1 MQAVIPLPIPRLA
14 DAPSFDGSNL
24 TDFLS
29 ILKQH
34 GHRAGLTDDELAPY
48 ILQYC
53 TEDVKRV
60 VRYLPELGPTATSWA
75 EAEEELKGLYGSED
89 RPTRFSIDDLRS
101 FCAETHAKQAF
112 ETKNDV
118 EVYLRRFMEISGSIR
133 QDGRLTDSETNLYFV
148 TGLPFKTMGD
158 VIAKVPAANRTTS
171 NPPAIKEVRRILM
184 SLFKEDSLQ
193 NFARQLY
200 MDYDTQT
207 PLPPVSSTK
216 PAQRAVR
223 FDPVP
228 STVPAA
234 RSEMNIEDLAARM
247 DQLTI
252 HQAEMRSLLEKR
264 SQQLSRPT
272 TPEGQ
277 KRCFVCGL
285 TGVHSIGWRHCPT
298 AKELFNENL
307 VMGDPN
313 GRLVARDGSELP
325 LTRDPGGIAAILRAR
340 THGSTAYLTAQFDGR
355 NALGANTS
363 FVSDHGWYADP
374 ALRSGRDSSRPEP
387 YAGPP
392 AKQKSSASKLPAQTP
407 NPPQAPLPGCGVPLN
422 EFRLDPRREDPP
434 HPIVQPPPVPAT
446 LPPMHPL
453 NTEDGWRERE
463 KQRKGD
469 KGKHKEDSEMPDAA
483 RKQWRFLSQIQDNVS
498 VDEVF
503 TELMNAPVPAGLTIG
518 KVIGVSPP
526 LQKKV
531 TDYTQRRREYV
542 TSTGEYEILSP
553 EVAKS
558 AASGFIPTGI
568 TRTNDSIFEDVD
580 DGEAVAD
587 FYSSFHALPSYP
599 SRFLAFA
606 TGMITVS
613 IKGQEVR
620 CLVDTGSELNL
631 VSHSLVQS
639 LGLPNDTEG
648 TRWSLSGVNGGSDRL
663 MGLCRDVPMR
673 VGGHNFNHHLFV
685 SRQSPGKQDI
695 ILGQPWIQ
703 WFSGRIDLDRDGSMD
718 LCLWEDGDRSHPATI
733 SVRLLKP
740 GNERNQTGFQQGSH
754 RVVYA
759 EEASDDDADFH

>member
-1 MQAVIPLPIPRLA
+1 MQAIIPLPIPRSA

-34 GHRAGLTDDELAPY
+34 GHRAGLSDDELAPY

-60 VRYLPELGPTATSWA
+60 VRYLPELSPNARSWA
-75 EAEEELKGLYGSED
+75 DAEEELKGLYGSED

-112 ETKNDV
+112 ESKNDV

-133 QDGRLTDSETNLYFV
+133 QDGRLTESEADLYFV
-148 TGLPFKTMGD
+148 TGLPAKTMGE
-158 VIAKVPAANRTTS
+158 VIAKLPAANRTTS
-171 NPPAIKEVRRILM
+171 KPPAIKEVRRILM
-184 SLFKEDSLQ
+184 ALFKEDSLQ

-207 PLPPVSSTK
+207 PAPSVSSSTN

-228 STVPAA
+228 TMVPAA

-247 DQLTI
+247 DQLSI

-264 SQQLSRPT
+264 SQPSSRPT

-307 VMGDPN
+307 VMGDPA

-340 THGSTAYLTAQFDGR
+340 GQGSTNHGSTASLTAQFDGR
-355 NALGANTS
+355 NALG
-363 FVSDHGWYADP
+363 HGWYADP

-387 YAGPP
+387 YARPP
-392 AKQKSSASKLPAQTP
+392 AKQKSPASKTPAQTL
-407 NPPQAPLPGCGVPLN
+407 NPPQAPPSGSGVPLN

-434 HPIVQPPPVPAT
+434 HPMAPSPPVPTT

-463 KQRKGD
+463 RQRKGD
-469 KGKHKEDSEMPDAA
+469 KGKQKEDSEMPDVA
-483 RKQWRFLSQIQDNVS
+483 RKQWRFSSQIQDSVS

-503 TELMNAPVPAGLTIG
+503 SELMNAPVPAGLTIG
-518 KVIGVSPP
+518 KFIGVSPL

-542 TSTGEYEILSP
+542 TSAGEYEILSP

-558 AASGFIPTGI
+558 VASGSIPTGV
-568 TRTNDSIFEDVD
+568 TRTNDSLFEDVD
-580 DGEAVAD
+580 DGEAVAYY
-587 FYSSFHALPSYP
+587 YSSFHALPSHP

-606 TGMITVS
+606 TGMVTVL

-639 LGLPNDTEG
+639 LGLPNDIEG

-673 VGGHNFNHHLFV
+673 VGGHNFDHHLFV
-685 SRQSPGKQDI
+685 SRQNPGKQEI

-718 LCLWEDGDRSHPATI
+718 LCLWEDGDRSRPPTI

-754 RVVYA
+754 RVAYV
-759 EEASDDDADFH
+759 EEASDDDADFY